1 MKIQELY
8 ETPMLIGDHAFDPSI
23 DGYDLT
29 DSDENTKAYEKIMN
43 SSKSRQIEKH
53 NDSQYLYSYGDK
65 IVLLDIKDKK
75 VDYYVKIF
83 QGKFKITGKYTTQV
97 EVWRSKER
105 AVYGVVKK
113 VFFDY
118 ILKSHTTILS
128 DSLQTNEGRGLWV
141 NLVSYAF
148 ERGHN
153 VYVVDLNK
161 GVLIKIKDDS
171 DYRHNIS
178 KFYSTTKSSE
188 MVRIMISTEQYQNT
202 VPV

>member
-8 ETPMLIGDHAFDPSI
+8 ETPMLIGDYDFDPSI
-23 DGYDLT
+23 DKYDLT

-65 IVLLDIKDKK
+65 IVLLNVVLKT

-83 QGKFKITGKYTTQV
+83 QGKFKITGKYATQV
-97 EVWRSKER
+97 EVWRSKDR
-105 AVYGVVKK
+105 AVHGVVEK

-118 ILKSHTTILS
+118 ILKSHNTILS
-128 DSLQTNEGRGLWV
+128 DSLQTNDGKRLWV

-148 ERGHN
+148 ERGLN
-153 VYVVDLNK
+153 VYVVDLNN
-161 GVLIKIKDDS
+161 GRLITVNDDNEYS
-171 DYRHNIS
+171 KNIS

-188 MVRIMISTEQYQNT
+188 MVRIMISTEQYQNS